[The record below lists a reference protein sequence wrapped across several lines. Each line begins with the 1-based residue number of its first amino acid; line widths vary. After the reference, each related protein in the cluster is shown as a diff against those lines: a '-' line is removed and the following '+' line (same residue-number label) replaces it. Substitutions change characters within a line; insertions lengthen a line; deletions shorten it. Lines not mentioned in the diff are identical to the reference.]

1 MLCKD
6 SWIDISWDGSPV
18 RTQKENLK
26 VKFNR
31 RAKNLINFD
40 LACDQAAKEIYDC
53 SKNLYVAFSGG
64 SDSEYVASCF
74 LRNNIPFT
82 PLLVDYKKYQT
93 TIPQYE
99 LWYAHQ
105 WCKKHQIQPKI
116 FEVDT
121 YPSSAEEKQHY
132 DKIKPRLF
140 HGVITSGSLSMLMD
154 ELGGS
159 LVTGAQLE
167 YYPDHEQMTYL
178 EPQLKN
184 YNGFVMEESD
194 YYLEMLNSNRHPWA
208 FFYWSPEVMSSFV
221 NEWDPHLTMQ
231 ENKSAIYKT
240 SPRPK
245 FGYTAEFFTEFQ
257 YAARKALIKKWGTV
271 DCALLGNK
279 EQLLAQLLE

>member
-6 SWIDISWDGSPV
+6 SWIDISWDGKST
-18 RTQKENLK
+18 RTAKENLK
-26 VKFNR
+26 VSFNQK
-31 RAKNLINFD
+31 AKQLIDFD
-40 LACDQAAKEIYDC
+40 RACDQVAREIYQS
-53 SKNLYVAFSGG
+53 SKNLYVALSGG

-82 PLLVDYKKYQT
+82 PLLVDYKKYQAT
-93 TIPQYE
+93 APQYE

-105 WCKKHQIQPKI
+105 WCKKHQLQPKI

-140 HGVITSGSLSMLMD
+140 YGVITSGSLSMLMD
-154 ELGGS
+154 ELDGS

-178 EPQLKN
+178 EPQLGN
-184 YNGFVMEESD
+184 YNGFVLEETD
-194 YYLEMLNSNRHPWA
+194 YYLETLNNNQHPWA
-208 FFYWSPEVMSSFV
+208 FFYWNPEIMASFV
-221 NEWDPHLTMQ
+221 NAWDTNLTMQ

-245 FGYTAEFFTEFQ
+245 FGYSANFFTELQ
-257 YAARKALIKKWGTV
+257 SKSRQALSKKWGTL
-271 DCALLGNK
+271 DCALLGTK

>member
-1 MLCKD
+1 MLCKN
-6 SWIDISWDGSPV
+6 SWIDISWDGDPV

-31 RAKNLINFD
+31 RANNLINFD

-64 SDSEYVASCF
+64 SDSEYVATCF
-74 LRNNIPFT
+74 VRNNIPFT
-82 PLLVDYKKYQT
+82 PLLIDYNQYQSLS
-93 TIPQYE
+93 PQYE

-105 WCKKHQIQPKI
+105 WCKKYQKEPVIVTLNDFAKSNQ
-116 FEVDT
+116 
-121 YPSSAEEKQHY
+121 EKQNY
-132 DKIKPRLF
+132 QKIKPRLMN
-140 HGVITSGSLSMLMD
+140 GLVTSGFLHNIMQ

-159 LVTGAQLE
+159 LVTGVQLE

-194 YYLEMLNSNRHPWA
+194 YYLEAIDPDQHPWA
-208 FFYWSPEVMSSFV
+208 FFYWNPEIMSSFV
-221 NEWDPHLTMQ
+221 NEWNPHLTMQ

-245 FGYTAEFFTEFQ
+245 FGYTANFFTEFQ
-257 YAARKALIKKWGTV
+257 NAARKALMKQWGTV

>member
-6 SWIDISWDGSPV
+6 SWIDISWDSRPV
-18 RTQKENLK
+18 RIQKENLK

-31 RAKNLINFD
+31 PAKNLINFD

-53 SKNLYVAFSGG
+53 SKNLYVALSGG
-64 SDSEYVASCF
+64 SDSEYVATCF
-74 LRNNIPFT
+74 VRNNIPFT
-82 PLLVDYKKYQT
+82 PLLVDYGLYQDT
-93 TIPQYE
+93 CPQYE

-105 WCKKHQIQPKI
+105 WCKKHQKQPKVVVLDE
-116 FEVDT
+116 FT
-121 YPSSAEEKQHY
+121 KSNKEKQNY
-132 DKIKPRLF
+132 DKIKPRLPNGLILS
-140 HGVITSGSLSMLMD
+140 GVLHSIMEDLNGN
-154 ELGGS
+154 
-159 LVTGAQLE
+159 LVTGSQLE

-194 YYLEMLNSNRHPWA
+194 YYLEAIESNRHPWA
-208 FFYWSPEVMSSFV
+208 FFYWNPEIMSSFV

-245 FGYTAEFFTEFQ
+245 FGYTTRFFPDFQ
-257 YAARKALIKKWGTV
+257 NAAIKALTKKWGTV
-271 DCALLGNK
+271 DCGLLGNK